1 MIKSDN
7 LQTQSIKKNIMLSTV
22 YQVITLITPFITTP
36 YISRV
41 LGADGIGIYSFTM
54 SIETYFAMFAALG
67 TISYGTREISR
78 ARNNIELRSKVFWEI
93 EILSIITTS
102 ISILI
107 WCVFVSFSDKYQL
120 YFLILTITL
129 AANLLDISW
138 LFTGLEQL
146 KYIVY
151 RNIIFR
157 LLSIIALFLLVT
169 EKSDIA
175 MYIGINAI
183 STFGGAASMWWSLPK
198 FVHRV
203 PFSSLQIKRHF
214 RETLV
219 YFIPTIATSVYT
231 VLDKTLI
238 GMITSDIAEN
248 GYYEQA
254 TKIIRMGQ
262 TLTFSALNTVLGARI
277 SYLFKEKRYEEIH
290 KRIYKSIDFILFMG
304 CLLMFGIIGAAD
316 VFVPWFFGQGF
327 EPVVLFMQVM
337 SPIIL
342 IIGVSNCLGSH
353 YYTPAGLRKI
363 SAKFIIAGACFN
375 LVLNL
380 ILIPQYAGLGAIIA
394 SLAAELLISILYL
407 RNCDGYLTIKVL
419 KKYSWKKVVSGLIA
433 LAIAYML
440 QESADELWLI
450 LLMQSLSIVFVYCAM
465 LIVLKDS
472 SLQYIVALLRI
483 KMINHKV

>member
-7 LQTQSIKKNIMLSTV
+7 LQNQSIKKNIMLSTV
-22 YQVITLITPFITTP
+22 YQIITLITPFITTP
-36 YISRV
+36 YIARV
-41 LGADGIGIYSFTM
+41 LGAEGIGIYSFTM

-107 WCVFVSFSDKYQL
+107 WCLFVSFSDKYQL

-203 PFSSLQIKRHF
+203 PFSSLQIK
-214 RETLV
+214 
-219 YFIPTIATSVYT
+219 
-231 VLDKTLI
+231 
-238 GMITSDIAEN
+238 N
-248 GYYEQA
+248 
-254 TKIIRMGQ
+254 
-262 TLTFSALNTVLGARI
+262 
-277 SYLFKEKRYEEIH
+277 
-290 KRIYKSIDFILFMG
+290 
-304 CLLMFGIIGAAD
+304 
-316 VFVPWFFGQGF
+316 
-327 EPVVLFMQVM
+327 
-337 SPIIL
+337 
-342 IIGVSNCLGSH
+342 
-353 YYTPAGLRKI
+353 
-363 SAKFIIAGACFN
+363 
-375 LVLNL
+375 
-380 ILIPQYAGLGAIIA
+380 
-394 SLAAELLISILYL
+394 
-407 RNCDGYLTIKVL
+407 
-419 KKYSWKKVVSGLIA
+419 
-433 LAIAYML
+433 
-440 QESADELWLI
+440 
-450 LLMQSLSIVFVYCAM
+450 
-465 LIVLKDS
+465 
-472 SLQYIVALLRI
+472 
-483 KMINHKV
+483 

>member
-1 MIKSDN
+1 MQK
-7 LQTQSIKKNIMLSTV
+7 QSIKKNIVLSTV

-36 YISRV
+36 YIARV

-67 TISYGTREISR
+67 TISYGTREIAR
-78 ARNNIELRSKVFWEI
+78 ARDDIALRSKLFWEI

-102 ISILI
+102 ISIFA
-107 WCVFVSFSDKYQL
+107 WCVFVAFSDEYKL

-129 AANLLDISW
+129 SANLLDISW
-138 LFTGLEQL
+138 FFTGLEQL

-169 EKSDIA
+169 EKSDVA

-183 STFGGAASMWWSLPK
+183 STFGGAASMWLSLPD
-198 FVHRV
+198 FVNKV
-203 PFSSLQIKRHF
+203 PVKSLQITKHF
-214 RETLV
+214 KETLV
-219 YFIPTIATSVYT
+219 YFVPTIATSVYT

-238 GMITSDIAEN
+238 GIMTSDIAEN

-262 TLTFSALNTVLGARI
+262 TITFSALNTVLGARI
-277 SYLFKEKRYEEIH
+277 SYLFKERRYEEIQQ
-290 KRIYKSIDFILFMG
+290 RIYNSIDFILFMG
-304 CLLMFGIIGAAD
+304 CLLMFGIIGTAN

-327 EPVVLFMQVM
+327 RPVALFMQVM

-353 YYTPAGLRKI
+353 YYTPAGLRKL
-363 SAKFIIAGACFN
+363 SAKFIIAGAGFN

-380 ILIPQYAGLGAIIA
+380 ILISRYAGLGAIIA
-394 SLAAELLISILYL
+394 SLVAELLISILYL
-407 RNCDGYLTIKVL
+407 RNCDGYLTTKIL
-419 KKYSWKKVVSGLIA
+419 KKYSWKKVVSGVIA

-440 QESADELWLI
+440 RNSSNALWLV
-450 LLMQSLSIVFVYCAM
+450 LLIQSLSILFVYCAM
-465 LIVLKDS
+465 LIILKDS
-472 SLQYIVALLRI
+472 SLKYVFALLRI
-483 KMINHKV
+483 RSGNNKI